1 LFDVLVLYRSWRRQR
16 IKMLVI
22 GAAVYVEYTAKCFDI
37 MLESKLINGT

>member
-1 LFDVLVLYRSWRRQR
+1 
-16 IKMLVI
+16 MLVI